1 MGRELPIFTPP
12 GQGHEHAARAP
23 LTIAMGGGSYTAPA
37 ADGTQ
42 PLRRHPEWIRARLP
56 SGANY
61 HELKGVLRGL
71 TLNTVCE
78 EARCPNIGECWEQRT
93 ATIMILGDTCTRAC
107 GFCAVK
113 TGRPTW
119 DDEDE
124 PRRVAEA
131 VRVMN
136 LEHVV
141 VTSVARD
148 DLPDGG
154 AHIFAETIL
163 ALRRE
168 CPGMG
173 VEVLIP
179 DFNGTDEPLRAV
191 MDAGPDILNHNVE
204 TVERLQKP
212 VRKRA
217 RYHRSLDVL
226 ARAKAFSLAS
236 TGRPDAVHTKSSLMV
251 GLGETRQELSQTF
264 HDLRAVDCDILT
276 IGQYLRPTEAHLPVE
291 RYVHPDEFADM
302 KLEALG
308 LGFKHVESGPLVR
321 SSYHARDQVPGAE
334 LKRARR
340 QATIDARGRIV
351 PLAG

>member
-1 MGRELPIFTPP
+1 MGRELPMFTPP
-12 GQGHEHAARAP
+12 AEAHAHAARESV
-23 LTIAMGGGSYTAPA
+23 TIAMGGGSLTAPA
-37 ADGTQ
+37 TDGSL

-56 SGANY
+56 SGPNY
-61 HELKGVLRGL
+61 HELKRVLRDL

-78 EARCPNIGECWEQRT
+78 EARCPNIGECWDQRT

-119 DDEDE
+119 NDEDE

-131 VRVMN
+131 IRLMR

-154 AHIFAETIL
+154 AHIFAETIR

-179 DFNGTDEPLRAV
+179 DFNGTEAPLRTV
-191 MDAGPDILNHNVE
+191 MVAGPDILNHNLE

-217 RYHRSLDVL
+217 RYHRSLGVL
-226 ARAKAFSLAS
+226 ARAKEYSREA
-236 TGRPDAVHTKSSLMV
+236 TGRDDTVHTKSSLMV
-251 GLGETRQELSQTF
+251 GLGETREELSQAF
-264 HDLRAVDCDILT
+264 RDLRAVDCDILT
-276 IGQYLRPTEAHLPVE
+276 VGQYLRPSEAHLPVE
-291 RYVHPDEFADM
+291 RYVHPDEFAAM
-302 KLEALG
+302 KVEALA

-340 QATIDARGRIV
+340 QATLDVQGRIV

>member
-1 MGRELPIFTPP
+1 MFTPP
-12 GQGHEHAARAP
+12 ETRHDHAARAS
-23 LTIAMGGGSYTAPA
+23 LSIAIGGGSFTAPA
-37 ADGTQ
+37 TDGSQ

-61 HELKGVLRGL
+61 HDLKGVLRDL

-119 DDEDE
+119 NDEDE

-131 VRVMN
+131 IRAMS

-154 AHIFAETIL
+154 AGIFAQTIR

-179 DFNGTDEPLRAV
+179 DFDGADGPMRTV
-191 MDAGPDILNHNVE
+191 MEAGPDILNHNVE

-226 ARAKAFSLAS
+226 ARAKAFSLELA
-236 TGRPDAVHTKSSLMV
+236 GRDDAVHTKSSLMV
-251 GLGETRQELSQTF
+251 GLGETREELSQTF
-264 HDLRAVDCDILT
+264 RDLRTVDCDILT

-291 RYVHPDEFADM
+291 RYVHPDEFAEM
-302 KLEALG
+302 KVEALAI
-308 LGFKHVESGPLVR
+308 GFKHVESGPLVR
-321 SSYHARDQVPGAE
+321 SSYHARDQVPGAG
-334 LKRARR
+334 LKRMRR
-340 QATIDARGRIV
+340 QATIDAEGRIV

>member
-1 MGRELPIFTPP
+1 MGRELPMFTPP
-12 GQGHEHAARAP
+12 GAGHAHGAREP
-23 LTIAMGGGSYTAPA
+23 LTIAMGGGSLSAPA
-37 ADGTQ
+37 TDGSQ

-119 DDEDE
+119 NDEDE

-131 VRVMN
+131 IRQMR

-148 DLPDGG
+148 DLADGG
-154 AHIFAETIL
+154 AHIFAETIR

-179 DFNGTDEPLRAV
+179 DFNGD
-191 MDAGPDILNHNVE
+191 G
-204 TVERLQKP
+204 
-212 VRKRA
+212 
-217 RYHRSLDVL
+217 
-226 ARAKAFSLAS
+226 
-236 TGRPDAVHTKSSLMV
+236 
-251 GLGETRQELSQTF
+251 
-264 HDLRAVDCDILT
+264 
-276 IGQYLRPTEAHLPVE
+276 
-291 RYVHPDEFADM
+291 
-302 KLEALG
+302 
-308 LGFKHVESGPLVR
+308 
-321 SSYHARDQVPGAE
+321 
-334 LKRARR
+334 
-340 QATIDARGRIV
+340 
-351 PLAG
+351 